1 VANKAALQ
9 ARDAAETANRAKST
23 FLANMSHELRTQ
35 LNAILG
41 HTQIMSRNR
50 SLKPDQD
57 HSIDTI
63 NRSGE
68 HLLTLINSV
77 LEMSKIEADRVA
89 VSPSLFELDDLL
101 NDMKIMFNSRA
112 TEKGLRFEIKKNPE
126 IPRAIEADRGK
137 ISQILINL
145 ISNAIRYTQHGVI
158 TLRAQAIGD
167 KGEPFHLVF
176 EVEDTGLGIAEDEL
190 ERIFESFVQAGE
202 IDQHRGG
209 TGLGLAIS
217 RQYTLMMNG
226 ELTVQSRV
234 GQGSVFRLEIPLI
247 EAETFLQERVIS
259 SSRRI
264 VGIAGEQH
272 NIRVLVVDDIPSNR
286 DVLSRLL
293 RPAGFTI
300 RVASN
305 GKETLELFESWSPHL
320 VLMDIRMPIM
330 GGLAAIQTI
339 KEKSGSRT
347 TPVIGL
353 SASAFD
359 ADRKMVLDSGA
370 DDFIAKPIQESELW
384 EKIAQLLKVEFLFEN
399 EAPLPNASAE
409 SSQKPPLTKED
420 LTRLPREL
428 VEAMRTAVRG
438 GYMERL
444 AEHALEAD
452 VPEPQLAER
461 LLEMIDRYDYDSLFH
476 LFIEDEDEFK

>member
-1 VANKAALQ
+1 VIGANNDGIWNEEGDSIRISVTPPWWETIWFRISMIVVAIGLLAGGFRWRVSAIEARSRKLEMQVQRRTQELEVANKAALQ

-23 FLANMSHELRTQ
+23 FLANMSHELRTP

-41 HTQIMSRNR
+41 HTQVMSRNR

-202 IDQHRGG
+202 IDQHR
-209 TGLGLAIS
+209 
-217 RQYTLMMNG
+217 
-226 ELTVQSRV
+226 
-234 GQGSVFRLEIPLI
+234 
-247 EAETFLQERVIS
+247 
-259 SSRRI
+259 
-264 VGIAGEQH
+264 
-272 NIRVLVVDDIPSNR
+272 
-286 DVLSRLL
+286 
-293 RPAGFTI
+293 
-300 RVASN
+300 
-305 GKETLELFESWSPHL
+305 
-320 VLMDIRMPIM
+320 
-330 GGLAAIQTI
+330 
-339 KEKSGSRT
+339 
-347 TPVIGL
+347 
-353 SASAFD
+353 
-359 ADRKMVLDSGA
+359 
-370 DDFIAKPIQESELW
+370 
-384 EKIAQLLKVEFLFEN
+384 
-399 EAPLPNASAE
+399 
-409 SSQKPPLTKED
+409 
-420 LTRLPREL
+420 
-428 VEAMRTAVRG
+428 
-438 GYMERL
+438 
-444 AEHALEAD
+444 
-452 VPEPQLAER
+452 
-461 LLEMIDRYDYDSLFH
+461 
-476 LFIEDEDEFK
+476 